1 MSDKPTS
8 NTNINNDKKP
18 EDPKSNTNNPPNSS
32 NPPSNNNN
40 NNESPSLA
48 NRIQTSA
55 SGLARNALYG
65 SGPSA
70 DTAHLLANGGSK
82 PGASSSSSRP
92 SAFAAAQQY
101 QETTGPSSASTA
113 SSRDPVPAQ
122 SFRSPSS
129 SAQQQQ
135 QGGFALP
142 ALSEDEFQRSY
153 GDIFSNQDETITTS
167 IINPPHPTNP
177 IPPQRPRRHR
187 RPHPPRLS
195 HIRPEFPATE
205 TEPFEP
211 IETDLSATLTDAE
224 RTTLDSFRRQH
235 QPSTQI
241 TSHSLIPDI
250 GSFLDTIPAS
260 AQSDAT
266 QLRDTVLSGLPGAAD
281 WVALEEQYQDEV
293 WGYLKPTLEAAARE
307 MEERG
312 DTEKDGGDNA
322 GDGPAV
328 RRLKMVLM
336 HMRGW
341 GKGTFLYTISEQ
353 PETIIKQGVSV
364 RRLPERPLYHSAKRD
379 SYFFI
384 I

>member
-1 MSDKPTS
+1 MSDKPT
-8 NTNINNDKKP
+8 TNNNKNKP
-18 EDPKSNTNNPPNSS
+18 EDPKSNPNNPPNSS

-40 NNESPSLA
+40 SNNETPSLA

-70 DTAHLLANGGSK
+70 DTAQLLASGGSK
-82 PGASSSSSRP
+82 AASSSPRP

-101 QETTGPSSASTA
+101 QESSGPSSASAA

-122 SFRSPSS
+122 SFRSP
-129 SAQQQQ
+129 APQQQQQQ

-153 GDIFSNQDETITTS
+153 GDVFPNQDITS
-167 IINPPHPTNP
+167 SSSSKGKEKASQLHPHQPHSHKESTLHSLPTQYHHND
-177 IPPQRPRRHR
+177 QDGSDVLTL
-187 RPHPPRLS
+187 LS
-195 HIRPEFPATE
+195 SPTFDPEFPATE

-307 MEERG
+307 MEERDETG
-312 DTEKDGGDNA
+312 KDGNGQQE
-322 GDGPAV
+322 DGPAV

-336 HMRGW
+336 HMRG
-341 GKGTFLYTISEQ
+341 
-353 PETIIKQGVSV
+353 
-364 RRLPERPLYHSAKRD
+364 
-379 SYFFI
+379 
-384 I
+384 